1 MPIDRYTK
9 AVLTVIA
16 GALIY
21 IAAMLGGSA
30 AGAQGPPAS
39 TGGLIEPG
47 MPQPVVVVGWGT
59 LRDDGQ
65 VLLQRIRDTTGMMR
79 TDVTLPVSLQATPER
94 PLPVTIARQP
104 IAVALNVTPLRPL
117 PVGIAAIKPGG
128 PDWEQ
133 IRVKVEPQPPASR
146 PGFP

>member
-1 MPIDRYTK
+1 MTIDRYTK
-9 AVLTVIA
+9 AVLTIIA

-21 IAAMLGGSA
+21 IGAMLGGSA
-30 AGAQGPPAS
+30 AGAQGPSAAA
-39 TGGLIEPG
+39 GGLIEPG
-47 MPQPVVVVGWGT
+47 KPQPVVVVGWGT

-79 TDVTLPVSLQATPER
+79 TDVTLPVALQATSER

-104 IAVALNVTPLRPL
+104 VAVALNVTAQRPL
-117 PVGIAAIKPGG
+117 PVGITGIKPGG
-128 PDWEQ
+128 TEWEQ
-133 IRVKVEPQPPASR
+133 IRVKVDPQPPAAR